1 MASPTSP
8 RCLASTCR
16 APVLPLPDKM
26 LPSLV
31 IYSMCVTSNICAVC
45 RADEK
50 QPVAAAAEPVD
61 AQGMS
66 DDATPEAEDGQ
77 AAPAPAIPAEIS
89 EQVVLPR
96 LADRSAVMA
105 PADAIG
111 ELKSLGSAH
120 SICLSACL

>member
-1 MASPTSP
+1 
-8 RCLASTCR
+8 
-16 APVLPLPDKM
+16 
-26 LPSLV
+26 
-31 IYSMCVTSNICAVC
+31 MCATSNIFAARC
-45 RADEK
+45 ADEK

-66 DDATPEAEDGQ
+66 DDATPEAEEEQAAEDGE
-77 AAPAPAIPAEIS
+77 AAPAPAIPAEILQ
-89 EQVVLPR
+89 QVVLPR

-111 ELKSLGSAH
+111 ELTSLRSAH

>member
-1 MASPTSP
+1 
-8 RCLASTCR
+8 
-16 APVLPLPDKM
+16 
-26 LPSLV
+26 
-31 IYSMCVTSNICAVC
+31 MCATSNIFATRC
-45 RADEK
+45 ADEK

-66 DDATPEAEDGQ
+66 DDATPEAAEDGQ
-77 AAPAPAIPAEIS
+77 AAPAPAIPADIL

-111 ELKSLGSAH
+111 ELKPLGSAY